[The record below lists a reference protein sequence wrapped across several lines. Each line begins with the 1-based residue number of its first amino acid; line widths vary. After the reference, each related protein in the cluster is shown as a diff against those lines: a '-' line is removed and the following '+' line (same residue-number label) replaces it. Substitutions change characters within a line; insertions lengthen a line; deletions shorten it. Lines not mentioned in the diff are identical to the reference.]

1 MILSVSMRRTLR
13 STIAVLLMCPAAFA
27 AQQGARQLEK
37 ASVEGVVL
45 RAGSGEPLSRV
56 QVTLRRIADQQENE
70 IPRLLTQDNGKFS
83 FENLEPGQFELT
95 VARNGYARQVY
106 GERIAGGRGH
116 LITLAEGQALKG
128 ITFRMVEG
136 GVISGR
142 VRDFKGEAVAGYQV
156 FLMKSEYTA
165 DGKRRLTDAAGT
177 VTDDR
182 GEYRLYW
189 IPPGRYYLLASQF
202 LREKKDGLGPDVVPD
217 QVFPTTYYPGAT
229 ELPRAVTIEIRP
241 GAELGA
247 MDIVLPQPAVYR
259 IRGRVVDGSTGRPP
273 SQVEMGLAP
282 RSITG
287 AVVDERKDYTTSYDS
302 ATGRF
307 EIRNV
312 VPGEYWLG
320 AFVFAGKSESLVSAE
335 PPTLGTIF
343 EAKMLINIPK
353 AAGQTPVN
361 IVTSDSNDVVLTVG
375 RGVTLPVRLHI
386 EGDPSPVA
394 RNLNEIEVGLLS
406 ATSSLL
412 PDAGTPQIKPDGTS
426 TISNVLPGDYR
437 VVVHI
442 PESMALYTR
451 EAVHQRTD
459 VLSGVW
465 QVTSATSGPLDVIL
479 SSRGGQVEGTVR
491 DTLNQP
497 AQGMQVVLI
506 PDQPRE
512 RLDLYKRATTDL
524 EGRFLIRGIAPGG
537 YKVFAWEAI
546 EEYAYYH
553 ADILSLYET
562 QGVPV
567 RVQDSSKDSISLR
580 LIPAPKE

>member
-1 MILSVSMRRTLR
+1 MILSVSMRRTVR
-13 STIAVLLMCPAAFA
+13 STLAVLLICFPAF
-27 AQQGARQLEK
+27 AQQGARQPEK

-56 QVTLRRIADQQENE
+56 QVTLRRITDQQENE

-116 LITLAEGQALKG
+116 LLTLAEGQALKG

-142 VRDFKGEAVAGYQV
+142 VRDFRGEAVAGYQI
-156 FLMKSEYTA
+156 FLMRSEYTA

-182 GEYRLYW
+182 GEYRLFW

-202 LREKKDGLGPDVVPD
+202 LKEKKDGIGPDVVPD

-307 EIRNV
+307 EVRNV

-320 AFVFAGKSESLVSAE
+320 AFIYSGQGESLASGE
-335 PPTLGTIF
+335 PPTLGAIIG
-343 EAKMLINIPK
+343 AKMLMFPK

-361 IVTSDSNDVVLTVG
+361 IVTSDSNDVVLTLG

-394 RNLNEIEVGLLS
+394 RDLNEIEVGLLS

-459 VLSGVW
+459 VLNGVW
-465 QVTSATSGPLDVIL
+465 QVTSATSGQLDLIL
-479 SSRGGQVEGTVR
+479 SSRGGQIEGTVR

-497 AQGMQVVLI
+497 AQGVEVVLI

-512 RLDLYKRATTDL
+512 RLDLYKRATTDV
-524 EGRFLIRGIAPGG
+524 EGRFHIRGIAPGG

-553 ADILSLYET
+553 ADILALYET

>member
-1 MILSVSMRRTLR
+1 MRRTLQL
-13 STIAVLLMCPAAFA
+13 TLAVLLMCPAASA
-27 AQQGARQLEK
+27 AQQAARQPEK

-45 RAGSGEPLSRV
+45 RSGSGEPLSRV
-56 QVTLRRIADQQENE
+56 QVTLRRIPDQQENE
-70 IPRLLTQDNGKFS
+70 IPRLLTQDDGKFS
-83 FENLEPGQFELT
+83 FENLQPGQFELT

-106 GERIAGGRGH
+106 GQRTAGGRGN

-128 ITFRMVEG
+128 VTFRMVQG

-142 VRDFKGEAVAGYQV
+142 VRDFRGEAVAGYQV
-156 FLMKSEYTA
+156 FLMKSEYTE

-189 IPPGRYYLLASQF
+189 IPPGRYFLLASQF
-202 LREKKDGLGPDVVPD
+202 LKEKKDGLGPDVVPD
-217 QVFPTTYYPGAT
+217 QVFPATYYPGVAD
-229 ELPRAVTIEIRP
+229 LPRAVTIEVRP

-273 SQVEMGLAP
+273 PQAEMVLSP

-287 AVVDERKDYTTSYDS
+287 AVVDDRKDYSTSYDS
-302 ATGRF
+302 ATGGF
-307 EIRNV
+307 EVRNV

-320 AFVFAGKSESLVSAE
+320 AFVYAGKGESLASAE
-335 PPTLGTIF
+335 PPTLGAILG
-343 EAKMLINIPK
+343 AKMFALMSLPN
-353 AAGQTPVN
+353 AAGQVPVN
-361 IVTSDSNDVVLTVG
+361 IVTSDSNDVVLTLG
-375 RGVTLPVRLHI
+375 RGITVPVRLQI
-386 EGDPSPVA
+386 EGDPSPVV
-394 RNLNEIEVGLLS
+394 RDLNEIEVVLRP
-406 ATSSLL
+406 ATSNLVET
-412 PDAGTPQIKPDGTS
+412 GTPQIKPDGTS
-426 TISNVLPGDYR
+426 TITSVLPGDYR

-451 EAVHQRTD
+451 GVLHQRSD
-459 VLSGVW
+459 VLNNVW
-465 QVTSATSGPLDVIL
+465 QVTSATSGMLDVIL
-479 SSRGGQVEGTVR
+479 SSRGGQIEGTVR

-497 AQGMQVVLI
+497 AQGVQIVLI

-524 EGRFLIRGIAPGG
+524 EGRFLFRGIAPGG

-553 ADILSLYET
+553 ADILALYET

-567 RVQDSSKDSISLR
+567 RVQDSSKDSIAIR
-580 LIPAPKE
+580 LIPAAKE

>member
-1 MILSVSMRRTLR
+1 MILSVSMRRTVR
-13 STIAVLLMCPAAFA
+13 STLAVLLICFPAF
-27 AQQGARQLEK
+27 AQQGARQPEK

-56 QVTLRRIADQQENE
+56 QVTLRRITDQQENE

-116 LITLAEGQALKG
+116 LLTLAEGQALKG

-142 VRDFKGEAVAGYQV
+142 VRDFRGEAVAGYQI
-156 FLMKSEYTA
+156 FLMRSEYTA

-182 GEYRLYW
+182 GEYRLFW

-202 LREKKDGLGPDVVPD
+202 LKEKKDGIGPDVVPD

-307 EIRNV
+307 EVRNV

-320 AFVFAGKSESLVSAE
+320 AFIYSGQGESLASGE
-335 PPTLGTIF
+335 PPTLGAIIG
-343 EAKMLINIPK
+343 AKMLMFPK

-361 IVTSDSNDVVLTVG
+361 IVTSDSNDVVLTLG

-394 RNLNEIEVGLLS
+394 RDLNEIEVGLLS

-459 VLSGVW
+459 VLNGVW
-465 QVTSATSGPLDVIL
+465 QVNSATSGQLDLIL
-479 SSRGGQVEGTVR
+479 SSRGGQIEGTVR

-497 AQGMQVVLI
+497 AQGVEVVLI

-512 RLDLYKRATTDL
+512 RLDLYKRATTDV
-524 EGRFLIRGIAPGG
+524 EGRFHIRGIAPGG

-553 ADILSLYET
+553 ADILALYET

-580 LIPAPKE
+580 LIPAAKE